1 MQVPA
6 PVRLFRV
13 LAMEIARRARSNDF
27 GRVATTLASVVAVAS
42 LGLAAPQASQ
52 SGQGMGI
59 DAEAGTAAHPE
70 RLPALREVLERDL
83 DYVPGEVLVKFRPDA
98 DRAAQTAIMS
108 LARARGGQP
117 QARWIGDVAVVS
129 VDLDEPVATVASRL
143 AMEPEVEFAQ
153 PNFVTRLSST
163 PNDPGLGQ
171 QWNLSAIEVPPAWD
185 LNPGGADVLV
195 AVVDSGVT
203 TATMNVSYR
212 LWTGR
217 NFSIATIPYRV
228 NPDLDTAR
236 ISGFRDTTS
245 TRLVITGQA
254 TQPVFDTQ
262 GHGTHVAGTIL
273 QSTNNAVGFA
283 GIAYQARLLS
293 VKSCFSYWDFQLYG
307 SALGQPGFADPRV
320 YGNGGCITSDVVE
333 GIRWAADNGAKVIN
347 LSIGG
352 PGPSPAYLDALNYAV
367 QRGAFV
373 SIAMGNDYERGNPT
387 EYPASY
393 AARVDGAMAVGSV
406 GRSLRR
412 AYYSNTGTHNEIAAP
427 GGDPRDGGLAGEI
440 HQMGLFDLDFDP
452 FTVVVPRFDR
462 YADHP
467 SSGTSMAAPHVAG
480 VAALLYSQGVTDP
493 AAIEAAIKR
502 FARDLGR
509 SGPDPEY
516 GYGLIDAR
524 ATLRGLGLAR

>member
-1 MQVPA
+1 M
-6 PVRLFRV
+6 
-13 LAMEIARRARSNDF
+13 M
-27 GRVATTLASVVAVAS
+27 
-42 LGLAAPQASQ
+42 
-52 SGQGMGI
+52 I

-70 RLPALREVLERDL
+70 RLAALREVVERGL

-117 QARWIGDVAVVS
+117 QARWVGDVAVVS
-129 VDLDEPVATVASRL
+129 IDLDEPVASMASRL

-153 PNFVTRLSST
+153 PNYVTRFSST

-171 QWNLSAIEVPPAWD
+171 QWNLTAIEVPTAWD
-185 LNPGGADVLV
+185 FNPGATDVLV

-203 TATMNVSYR
+203 TATMNVAYR

-217 NFSIATIPYRV
+217 GFSIVTIPYRV

-245 TRLVITGQA
+245 TRLTIQGQA
-254 TQPVFDTQ
+254 IQPVFDTQ

-283 GIAYQARLLS
+283 GIAYQAQLLS
-293 VKSCFSYWDFQLYG
+293 VKSCFSYWDYQLYL
-307 SALGQPGFADPRV
+307 SALGLPVFLPP
-320 YGNGGCITSDVVE
+320 NFGGACETAAVIE

-352 PGPSPAYLDALNYAV
+352 PGTSPAHLDALNYAV

-387 EYPASY
+387 EYPAAY
-393 AARVDGAMAVGSV
+393 AARVDGAMSVGSI

-412 AYYSNTGTHNEIAAP
+412 AHYSSTGSHNEIAAP
-427 GGDPRDGGLAGEI
+427 GGDDRDGGLAGLI
-440 HQMGLFDLDFDP
+440 HQTGLVAADFTP
-452 FTVVVPRFDR
+452 FVVPRFDR
-462 YADHP
+462 YTDVANM
-467 SSGTSMAAPHVAG
+467 GTSMAAPHVAG

-502 FARDLGR
+502 FARDLGP
-509 SGPDPEY
+509 SGPDSEY

-524 ATLRGLGLAR
+524 ATLRGLGLTR